1 VHSPA
6 PEFSSRQGRLA
17 RVLGF
22 WALAASIVNVTIA
35 GSIFVFPTI
44 LYTAMGPAAPLAFVL
59 GALLFAPIVL
69 CFAAAGSRIT
79 TSGGPYRYVDA
90 AFGRFPAFLVG
101 AIFWVS
107 SVAGSAGIATV
118 LVGQWARPFP
128 ILGEPVPRSVCL
140 FVVYGLLASLNVRG
154 IRSGAVATMGFAALK
169 VLPLLLL
176 AAVGLPHAQVENFR
190 MVHAPSIDSIGTS
203 LVIVVFAYSG
213 IETALAPSGELKD
226 PARVV
231 PRAAATGVA
240 AVILLYIAL
249 QVVTQGILGP
259 SLLGNQTP
267 IESVAARFIP
277 GGDDLIV
284 FTASVSLL
292 GALQG
297 DLLGSSR
304 LLYALASDGH
314 LPKALAWVSDRYRVP
329 VTAILVH
336 AGVGWLLAS
345 AGTFNELA
353 LVSGGTICMV
363 YIATCATAW
372 RLQRQNRTD
381 TAAPFR
387 LRGGST
393 IPLVGIAALT
403 GVLTTLRR
411 PEWVAIG
418 SALLALTVL
427 YGLTWRRQPPS
438 VSPEIK

>member
-1 VHSPA
+1 VRLPA
-6 PEFSSRQGRLA
+6 PELSLRHSRFA
-17 RVLGF
+17 RILGF

-44 LYTAMGPAAPLAFVL
+44 LYMAMGPAAPLAFVL

-69 CFAAAGSRIT
+69 CFAASGSRIT
-79 TSGGPYRYVDA
+79 TTGGPYRYVDV

-101 AIFWVS
+101 AIFWIS

-118 LVGQWARPFP
+118 LVGQWARPFA
-128 ILGEPVPRSVCL
+128 ILGEPIPRSVCL
-140 FVVYGLLASLNVRG
+140 LTVYILLATLNVRG
-154 IRSGAVATMGFAALK
+154 IRLGALATMAFAALK
-169 VLPLLLL
+169 VIPLLLL
-176 AAVGLPHAQVENFR
+176 AVVGLPHAHVDYFR
-190 MVHAPSIDSIGTS
+190 VTHAPSIDSIGTS

-213 IETALAPSGELKD
+213 IETALAPSGELRD

-231 PRAAATGVA
+231 PRAAATGVVV
-240 AVILLYIAL
+240 VILLYIAL

-314 LPKALAWVSDRYRVP
+314 FPLALARVSDRYRVP

-336 AGVGWLLAS
+336 AGIAWLLAS
-345 AGTFNELA
+345 AGTFTELA
-353 LVSGGTICMV
+353 LVSGGTICIV
-363 YIATCATAW
+363 YIAACATAW
-372 RLQRQNRTD
+372 RLQREDCSD
-381 TAAPFR
+381 TATPFR
-387 LRGGST
+387 LRGGPM
-393 IPLVGIAALT
+393 IPMAGIAALI

-411 PEWVAIG
+411 SEWIAIG
-418 SALLALTVL
+418 SALLALTIL
-427 YGLTWRRQPPS
+427 YGFAWRRQPSP
-438 VSPEIK
+438 VSPDIE